1 MPFDITYDDA
11 VHGHY
16 SDPDGNDQ
24 SGDTD
29 ESEESVVR
37 SRPAGSGHLV
47 FDGLD
52 ENGEPREDRA
62 RALTA
67 RRRVPTQPKDRNVQF
82 TNAETAAERSKE
94 RRSSPPPKPSSRTWT
109 RNPLQN
115 QQDEW
120 KSAQDAW
127 TSAQTIWNASTKQ
140 DVTLH
145 FEMDIAQDVESKL
158 EEFSELKRLGQF
170 HAAEQ
175 FYQDSLEPFS
185 NFYPIAIEYA
195 DMLVEQGAH
204 ERLQQF
210 MAAKKELLPSTE
222 QDPEDNP
229 LQGGEVNE
237 RFNLQLIAAYSA
249 IHTHGRLKEAYDQ
262 VLSVGNAI
270 RSMPGESLSAMA
282 WEPPGVRAS
291 SHVRR
296 DILT

>member
-1 MPFDITYDDA
+1 
-11 VHGHY
+11 
-16 SDPDGNDQ
+16 
-24 SGDTD
+24 
-29 ESEESVVR
+29 
-37 SRPAGSGHLV
+37 
-47 FDGLD
+47 
-52 ENGEPREDRA
+52 
-62 RALTA
+62 
-67 RRRVPTQPKDRNVQF
+67 
-82 TNAETAAERSKE
+82 
-94 RRSSPPPKPSSRTWT
+94 
-109 RNPLQN
+109 
-115 QQDEW
+115 
-120 KSAQDAW
+120 
-127 TSAQTIWNASTKQ
+127 
-140 DVTLH
+140 
-145 FEMDIAQDVESKL
+145 MDIAQDVESKL

-195 DMLVEQGAH
+195 DMLVEQGAY